1 MRATYQSRADQGRR
15 PRPAEARQ
23 TVLRT
28 CEAGLRA
35 RSPGERATPEQA
47 LGVLAE
53 TPAEVLF
60 RRGFS

>member
-1 MRATYQSRADQGRR
+1 M
-15 PRPAEARQ
+15 
-23 TVLRT
+23 LRT